1 LRALLAL
8 SLPLA
13 FALGACES
21 PQQHVLI
28 GQLYEVGRDCVDP
41 TSSIDFVPGPDTG
54 YACSPT
60 CVVTA
65 AGANGAPTGV
75 YVTTACGPFPVQDTT
90 SDGTEDSG
98 VPVWCPAALAAFAR
112 GDVCM
117 IDGTSSCPADAA
129 GADAGCPVDDAGD
142 DGGGDGAGDD
152 GGNDAGGD

>member
-1 LRALLAL
+1 LRAITLA
-8 SLPLA
+8 PL
-13 FALGACES
+13 FVALVMGACDG
-21 PQQHVLI
+21 PQQHVLL

-41 TSSIDFVPGPDTG
+41 TSSIDLVPGTDQG
-54 YACSPT
+54 YDCSPT

-65 AGANGAPTGV
+65 AGANGAPAGV
-75 YVTTACGPFPVQDTT
+75 YVTTACGAFPALDTT

-129 GADAGCPVDDAGD
+129 GADAGCPPTDDAGD
-142 DGGGDGAGDD
+142 DANSGNDSGGD
-152 GGNDAGGD
+152 